1 MNKQV
6 QNHIGG
12 VHACGMALAA
22 ESATGI
28 IMGMNVPDSRLT
40 LCKSMAVDFKRM
52 SKGAVFFFFI
62 LHLDLF

>member
-1 MNKQV
+1 MDTLKV

-28 IMGMNVPDSRLT
+28 LMGMNVPDSRLP
-40 LCKSMAVDFKRM
+40 LCKSMTIDFKRRAEGEPYNAEV
-52 SKGAVFFFFI
+52 SPVV
-62 LHLDLF
+62 